1 MGCEGCSF
9 LAVAN
14 ATSPHD
20 LTTAQLKEELLV
32 NSISPLVDALSVNQP
47 NLSKQATKQ
56 QEQANNYS
64 TEQATLTSSARG

>member
-1 MGCEGCSF
+1 MGYEGCSF

-14 ATSPHD
+14 ATNPHD
-20 LTTAQLKEELLV
+20 LPTAQLKEELLV
-32 NSISPLVDALSVNQP
+32 NSISRLVQALSVNQP

-64 TEQATLTSSARG
+64 KQP